1 MGYEKS
7 LEELEHVQKHL
18 EKALAMRDIA
28 ISQAGES
35 VEISITL
42 APEMIDK
49 IRVIKELES
58 KGVWVGSIPDSVKR
72 IVVTGA
78 GTAGVT
84 VLTGADSG

>member
-35 VEISITL
+35 MEISITL
-42 APEMIDK
+42 APEMIDAVDDLGNPTL
-49 IRVIKELES
+49 RVFARCMLS
-58 KGVWVGSIPDSVKR
+58 ASMAYRP
-72 IVVTGA
+72 
-78 GTAGVT
+78 
-84 VLTGADSG
+84 VLHRTTR